1 MLFVITG
8 ISHPQML
15 PWREK
20 QFSLLFELKRLLD
33 QAMTRLVKKAYD
45 QLMIHQFLVGLPES
59 MSQQLQ
65 VIGDTGNS
73 DRLPEKAKIMITA
86 MEQER
91 VSAITPKESGLPGK
105 GADCRVNRA
114 SCCPYYHK
122 KEAVPRH
129 YFICQQVGYLQRNH
143 IPIDIKTAG
152 VLNIGGGV
160 TQLVIASREIIQ
172 GCM

>member
-33 QAMTRLVKKAYD
+33 QAMTRLVKKAYNI
-45 QLMIHQFLVGLPES
+45 MIHQFLVGLPES

-91 VSAITPKESGLPGK
+91 VSAIAPKESEDYQVKEQIAGLT
-105 GADCRVNRA
+105 
-114 SCCPYYHK
+114 
-122 KEAVPRH
+122 E
-129 YFICQQVGYLQRNH
+129 QVAALTIIRRKQFH
-143 IPIDIKTAG
+143 
-152 VLNIGGGV
+152 V
-160 TQLVIASREIIQ
+160 TILFASRWVIFSVTTSQ
-172 GCM
+172 

>member
-20 QFSLLFELKRLLD
+20 QFSLPFELKRLLD
-33 QAMTRLVKKAYD
+33 HAMTRLVKKAYD

-91 VSAITPKESGLPGK
+91 VSAISPKESEDYQVKEQIAGLT
-105 GADCRVNRA
+105 
-114 SCCPYYHK
+114 
-122 KEAVPRH
+122 E
-129 YFICQQVGYLQRNH
+129 QVAALTIIRRKQFH
-143 IPIDIKTAG
+143 
-152 VLNIGGGV
+152 V
-160 TQLVIASREIIQ
+160 TILFASRRVIFSVTTSQ
-172 GCM
+172 